1 MNENE
6 IVKYDEEYYVC
17 VSNAFIKANQNLPL
31 NENKLLRIMISQV
44 VITDKELKSYTTTI
58 PELAQALN
66 VIPDNLYRNID
77 KMTSTLMQQI
87 IKIDKGKNKWDKF
100 QLFSKCKYDN
110 GVLTMQLHEELKPF
124 LLGLQKLYTQYQIGV
139 IIGMKSTYAIRV
151 YELLKEKRKNNG
163 LIKENESL
171 TISIEDLRIATDTI
185 NKYGLTDFKRNVLEI
200 SAREISCNSEFA
212 IDYEQ
217 IKDGRKVVAF
227 KFNIYSHN
235 SPKGEEILKKYGCE
249 DWCIVK

>member
-1 MNENE
+1 MNVNE
-6 IVKYDEEYYVC
+6 IVKYDESYFVC

-31 NENKLLRIMISQV
+31 NESKLLRIMISQI
-44 VITDKELKSYTTTI
+44 VIIDKELQSYTTTI
-58 PELAQALN
+58 PDLAKALN
-66 VIPDNLYRNID
+66 ILPDSLYRKID

-100 QLFSKCKYDN
+100 QLFSKCKYNN
-110 GVLTMQLHEELKPF
+110 GILTMQLHDELKPF
-124 LLGLQKLYTQYQIGV
+124 LLELKGLYTQYQITA

-151 YELLKEKRKNNG
+151 YELLKEKRKSESFV
-163 LIKENESL
+163 KENESI
-171 TISIEDLRIATDTI
+171 TINIDILRNATDTV

-217 IKDGRKVVAF
+217 IKKGRSVVAF
-227 KFNIYSHN
+227 KFNLYSHK
-235 SPKGEEILKKYGCE
+235 SDKGKEILKKYDCL
-249 DWCIVK
+249 DWCI

>member
-6 IVKYDEEYYVC
+6 IVKYDDEYYVC

-31 NENKLLRIMISQV
+31 NESKLLRVMISQIV
-44 VITDKELKSYTTTI
+44 VNDKDLKSYTTTI

-87 IKIDKGKNKWDKF
+87 IKVDKGTNKWDKF
-100 QLFSKCKYDN
+100 QLFSKCRYDN
-110 GVLTMQLHEELKPF
+110 GTLTMQLHDELKPF
-124 LLGLQKLYTQYQIGV
+124 LLGLQKLYTQYQISV

-151 YELLKEKRKNNG
+151 YEFLKEKRKNDG

-171 TISIEDLRIATDTI
+171 IINIDDLRIATNTV
-185 NKYGLTDFKRNVLEI
+185 NKYSITDFKKNVLDI

-212 IDYEQ
+212 IDFEYKKQ
-217 IKDGRKVVAF
+217 GRKVTAI
-227 KFNIYSHN
+227 KFNLYSHT
-235 SPKGEEILKKYGCE
+235 SPKGEEILKKYGC
-249 DWCIVK
+249 DNWCI